1 MLKERKNL
9 KDKYSPEY
17 LEQIKCKDL
26 LGRLSKEEIKIAKA
40 NGLLRWDLWCKAGRV
55 AELTE
60 KQHHGGIRL
69 APIFDGYGRIDKKY
83 KTQAYLIPDYNT
95 LDKAN

>member
-1 MLKERKNL
+1 VLKERKNL

-40 NGLLRWDLWCKAGRV
+40 NGLLRWDLWKKAGQV
-55 AELTE
+55 TVLAG
-60 KQHHGGIRL
+60 KQHHKGIRL
-69 APIFDGYGRIDKKY
+69 APIFDFHGGIDKKY